1 MRKGIWAKGFFFF
14 TFFLDNIPPWV
25 SYLITSYFIEF
36 EKLYSWP
43 SVLHLFTYLLF
54 NVFMFFF
61 FLDHLLGRNNFDNFQ
76 PFAIFFFYSTTL
88 TFIYS
93 YLNFNRYWSFNLNTS
108 NLQTDRND
116 FANLLWFFFCHYTLF
131 NLQLLSLGH
140 TW

>member
-1 MRKGIWAKGFFFF
+1 MGKGIFFF

-36 EKLYSWP
+36 EKLYIADLP
-43 SVLHLFTYLLF
+43 FYIYLHIFCLMFLC
-54 NVFMFFF
+54 FFF

-116 FANLLWFFFCHYTLF
+116 FANLLWFSFCHYTLF